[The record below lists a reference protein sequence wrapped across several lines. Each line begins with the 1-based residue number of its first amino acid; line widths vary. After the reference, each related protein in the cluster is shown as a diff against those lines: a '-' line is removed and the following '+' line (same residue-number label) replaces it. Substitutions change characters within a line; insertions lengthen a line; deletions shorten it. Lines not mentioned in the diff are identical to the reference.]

1 MDIVFLPGTQR
12 KTAPHRSVKRTRCGK
27 GKKCLFVEAGWK
39 HVYGSNKSAGVGM
52 LLGKKIKEEHIIE
65 SMVPSNDV
73 QGRGL
78 A

>member
-1 MDIVFLPGTQR
+1 M
-12 KTAPHRSVKRTRCGK
+12 RCGK
-27 GKKCLFVEAGWK
+27 ERKSLFVEAGWK
-39 HVYGSNKSAGVGM
+39 NVYGSNRSAGVGM

-78 A
+78 AVRVKNSTMDMLLLV